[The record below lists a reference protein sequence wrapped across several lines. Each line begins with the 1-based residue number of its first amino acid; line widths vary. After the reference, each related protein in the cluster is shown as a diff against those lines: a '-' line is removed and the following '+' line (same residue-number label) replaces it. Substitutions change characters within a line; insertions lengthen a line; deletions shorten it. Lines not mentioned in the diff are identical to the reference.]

1 MQLLIMDSLNE
12 IFEEILHSEQDFSAK
27 IAELRNGQLIIN
39 SKSYSQRF
47 TMLVMKLTVNSSEFT
62 DQPGRESPP

>member
-27 IAELRNGQLIIN
+27 IAELRNG
-39 SKSYSQRF
+39 
-47 TMLVMKLTVNSSEFT
+47 
-62 DQPGRESPP
+62 